1 MKVLLILV
9 DGMRPCD
16 LADIPEAQATI
27 KKGAS
32 DLNAKTVFPSVTLPC
47 HVSLFHS
54 VDPERHGT
62 TTNCYAPQVRPIAGV
77 CEMLRRAGKNCAMYY
92 NWEELRDLSRP
103 DSLEFSCF
111 VSGHA
116 HGYEA
121 ANRMVTDTAIAH
133 ITQLK
138 PDFAFLYLGWVD
150 MAGHNFGWGSEPYK
164 HSLAESWKDIVRT
177 MEAVGDEYTVIIT
190 ADHGGH
196 EYCHGSEMAEDMTIP
211 IIACGENFA
220 PGSTFDR
227 QLNIKDIAP
236 TIVELVGAERAE
248 EWKGESFIQNK

>member
-32 DLNAKTVFPSVTLPC
+32 DLNAQTVFPSVTLPC

-133 ITQLK
+133 ITQFK

-164 HSLAESWKDIVRT
+164 HSLVESWKDIVRT

-227 QLNIKDIAP
+227 CLNIKDIAP